1 MTLILTVDDEPLYQ
15 RLVQANLAA
24 EGYDVVTA
32 GNGEQALEM
41 IPAVNPDLVLLD
53 VFMPRLYGITTCER
67 IRAFSMVPII
77 MLTARGDEQDRV
89 NGLNA
94 GADDYIVKPFNLRE
108 LIARIRAALRRAYG
122 ELALSPETNTLNFGE
137 IEIDLESMQVLRS
150 GQPIILTPTEFRLL
164 RLLVSAPGQV
174 FSREQMIEAVWG
186 YDSEIGSD
194 RTVDVHMRHL
204 REKMEEDPANPRWLL
219 TARGFGYKFQP

>member
-1 MTLILTVDDEPLYQ
+1 
-15 RLVQANLAA
+15 
-24 EGYDVVTA
+24 
-32 GNGEQALEM
+32 
-41 IPAVNPDLVLLD
+41 
-53 VFMPRLYGITTCER
+53 
-67 IRAFSMVPII
+67 
-77 MLTARGDEQDRV
+77 
-89 NGLNA
+89 
-94 GADDYIVKPFNLRE
+94 
-108 LIARIRAALRRAYG
+108 
-122 ELALSPETNTLNFGE
+122 
-137 IEIDLESMQVLRS
+137 MQVLRS